1 MEDFIKD
8 DFESDNKVIGYIY
21 TSDRRLFAYGYIKVK
36 IVTYEEYLVSCKK
49 F

>member
-8 DFESDNKVIGYIY
+8 DFESDDKVIGYVSVKGSLIPW
-21 TSDRRLFAYGYIKVK
+21 LYIVH
-36 IVTYEEYLVSCKK
+36 ISLLED

>member
-8 DFESDNKVIGYIY
+8 DFESDDKVIGYVYVKGSLIPW
-21 TSDRRLFAYGYIKVK
+21 LYIVR
-36 IVTYEEYLVSCKK
+36 ISLLED